1 LPLTILSAVFYI
13 GGSSE
18 GQVYLALKEP
28 VHVEVVPE
36 RFHFQQGD
44 SVSLSCR
51 ATGIPTPSFVWKK
64 DGHVLKEVYV
74 IAEQFYS
81 INAFLIRMQISV

>member
-1 LPLTILSAVFYI
+1 LLLTILSVVFYI
-13 GGSSE
+13 GGRSE

-28 VHVEVVPE
+28 VHVEIVPE

-44 SVSLSCR
+44 SISLSCH
-51 ATGIPTPSFVWKK
+51 ATGIPKPSFMWKK

-74 IAEQFYS
+74 IAEQPY
-81 INAFLIRMQISV
+81 